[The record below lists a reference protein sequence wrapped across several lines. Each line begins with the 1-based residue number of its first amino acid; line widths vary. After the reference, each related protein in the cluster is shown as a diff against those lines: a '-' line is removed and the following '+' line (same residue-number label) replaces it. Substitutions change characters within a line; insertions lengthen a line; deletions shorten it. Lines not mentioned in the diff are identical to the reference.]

1 MGFWPRFFDF
11 MMFFFFFVLKKPI
24 PNGKKI
30 VGTTHP
36 RRQNW
41 ILIRKCSE
49 DSVLV
54 NPIANGV
61 INVGLERS
69 T

>member
-11 MMFFFFFVLKKPI
+11 MTFFFFFVLKKPI
-24 PNGKKI
+24 PNGKKSWELPI
-30 VGTTHP
+30 HGDKIK
-36 RRQNW
+36 

-61 INVGLERS
+61 IDVGLERS